1 MTPGQRC
8 YETYWFTLNPARNEM
23 RDNWTRLDEMS
34 KQGWDA
40 VAKMKLAEEK
50 ATRGSNT
57 EVAKQ

>member
-1 MTPGQRC
+1 MTPRQLC
-8 YETYWFTLNPARNEM
+8 YETYWFTLNPTHNEM

-50 ATRGSNT
+50 VTPVPSTEAT
-57 EVAKQ
+57 KQ